1 LERRKTHLRSRIY
14 MAQKD
19 GIIVPIGGL
28 ARIARESYSG
38 SLDKQEFVVNLSGYG
53 GVIDIARGRGISEEI
68 GKLLNLS
75 FDDYVNIFCIGC
87 VMFASMVK
95 NYQKITDFSNWDK
108 TIG

>member
-1 LERRKTHLRSRIY
+1 

-28 ARIARESYSG
+28 ARIARGNYSG
-38 SLDKQEFVVNLSGYG
+38 SLNKQEFVLNLSGYD
-53 GVIDIARGRGISEEI
+53 GVIDISRGRGISEEI

-75 FDDYVNIFCIGC
+75 LDDYVNIFCIGC
-87 VMFASMVK
+87 VMFASMAK
-95 NYQKITDFSNWDK
+95 NYQEIINFSNWDK